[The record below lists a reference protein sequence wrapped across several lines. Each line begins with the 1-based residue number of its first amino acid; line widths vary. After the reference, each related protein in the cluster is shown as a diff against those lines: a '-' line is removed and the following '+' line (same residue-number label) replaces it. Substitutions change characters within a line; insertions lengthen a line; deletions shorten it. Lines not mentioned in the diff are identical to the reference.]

1 MFEKNKQHHVYQGS
15 EDYWQRRAEVWDSS
29 AGWIVILINQS
40 KVYDIV
46 TPFEHSEQYA
56 EDTAENFVMGY
67 GTFAK
72 LSSV

>member
-15 EDYWQRRAEVWDSS
+15 GDYW
-29 AGWIVILINQS
+29 
-40 KVYDIV
+40 
-46 TPFEHSEQYA
+46 HA

-67 GTFAK
+67 GTFAT